1 MSNLKKTIG
10 VSIVSVAMV
19 ATALPVGAM
28 TAAELAEQIAALEDT
43 LAELMGEYEDLAG
56 DDTTPS
62 TTVPTACV
70 GISFD
75 TNLSVGDSGNDVMCL
90 QALLNLSAD
99 TQVAATGVGSLGEET
114 IYFGPL
120 TEAAVIKFQDK
131 YATQILTP
139 LGLTAGTGFVGPS
152 TRAVLNS
159 MLEGDEVIP
168 PSGDTVLEQ
177 LTALAEAVAALAER
191 VATLEGSGGS
201 EGTLTVER
209 NATPRNVEVYAGE
222 TKDVASYRLEADDS
236 DVNIYRMDVSFD
248 VAAGDFR
255 RALDS
260 MALYVDGEE
269 VASLDIDTDTV
280 DRDHDY
286 VRFSGISIEVPEDG
300 YTDVDIQVTASDND
314 EALAVTIF
322 FDEEGIRGVDGAGVT
337 LLVPETAA
345 ESEDTERAFDIMGEA
360 EGELQVRRGS
370 DSPAAQG
377 VIVDQDS
384 DEEVPLLNITLE
396 ATETDIELD
405 QLRVEITVE
414 AAEAINGW
422 FADFGD
428 WDDLDDFAAD
438 VVTEVMLYHGD
449 DLLTSGDIEELDDGV
464 GYVVFEDLDLELEMD
479 DAEAF
484 SIVAGVLVEE
494 VEYQGFSIAASID
507 HDAEENTEVGY
518 DIYDA
523 DVGLDRDLQGF
534 DQHVY
539 VVAPVIS
546 DIDTS
551 VSREEVGDAD
561 DAADGYINFD
571 VTAVG
576 GEIRFSSADPT
587 VTTGEAEMFTV
598 TADTWDLENFEGLT
612 LDSDA
617 DELEDTD
624 EDLYDDYYQVLDD
637 ETVTF
642 EIDFQTGIA
651 AEGNDRVAVE
661 TLNWAVEGS
670 DGWYE
675 FTWLGDFVEDLK
687 TSSIT
692 LFFE

>member
-90 QALLNLSAD
+90 QALLNLDTA
-99 TQVAATGVGSLGEET
+99 TQVATEGAGSPGNET

-479 DAEAF
+479 DSEAF

>member
-494 VEYQGFSIAASID
+494 VEYQGFSITASID

-670 DGWYE
+670 DDWYE